1 MNIKKLF
8 KRYFLAGLVV
18 TVPLIGTYLILAFII
33 EWVDGL
39 MMDMVPHRYRP
50 DELIGIDIPGL
61 GFIATIIIILMVGFL
76 TRIYLGKKLIRL
88 GDYIISKIPIGR
100 AIYSSIK
107 QFMETVLS
115 GKKREFEGVVMV
127 EYPRKDSWVMG
138 FLTKSPAKFILDV
151 DERRWVMVFIPTTPN
166 PTSGFLVAVPEE
178 LTRPVN
184 IGTEE
189 AFKFIISAGFVQE
202 RIHRPLDADISETD

>member
-33 EWVDGL
+33 EWVDSL

-115 GKKREFEGVVMV
+115 GKKREFKGVVMV

-178 LTRPVN
+178 LTRPVD